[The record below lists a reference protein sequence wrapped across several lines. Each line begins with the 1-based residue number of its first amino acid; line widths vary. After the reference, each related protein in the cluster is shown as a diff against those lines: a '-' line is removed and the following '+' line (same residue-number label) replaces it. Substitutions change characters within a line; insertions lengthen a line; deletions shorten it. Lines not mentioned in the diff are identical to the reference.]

1 MKKVVKLLC
10 GAVFLLC
17 ICWFIGQQLKTARLN
32 QEEQA
37 NSGWNLVD
45 YIDTP
50 AVVLNGRTESADYPY
65 GYNLGAIED
74 DEVGRAVFLTAGTA
88 IEIEGKVAEGT
99 VLDVNYE
106 IHPWVASE
114 SDGALLNIA
123 IISGDVKQDYVYTV
137 DGNVQ
142 RQTIS
147 MEQFSDCEVHIEM
160 SVSNEEGKNEN
171 CDWVVLR
178 QFSFASG
185 GFEGKRPTLN
195 GAGYV
200 RSATYFADEWPLNF
214 WNSEMDSLDADMEQI
229 KGDGFDSIIL
239 VIPWREFQTGIS
251 PVEYNEY
258 AFGRLDEVMTAAG
271 NAGLGVYVRVGY
283 ESDFRD
289 SIEQNEASRYL
300 RLMGDPAVENAWYEY
315 LERMYISLSV
325 HNNFWGGFLTW
336 EDFWNNLGVC
346 DEPDEKARVEWA
358 DFVGYRRWVEEHFAL
373 EIYNENYG
381 TQYASY
387 SSIPVP
393 QRTEPAMEAMY
404 ALYDDFLNNLLGK
417 SQEKFPDLSMEVRM
431 DWEVIYR
438 VDGTADY
445 YKHTIT
451 YPCMNSSYVATMYG
465 IPIGFENVGERVGYQ
480 EAMEKTG
487 YILRMLKEQNGGKP
501 VYIDQFIFADN
512 TPAFQNN
519 AQIKEEEMNDY
530 LENVAGVLRQYS
542 EGYGIWTYRDY
553 RANLLYNPQFV
564 LEADGWDTVGKVS
577 WEMVED
583 SAACTLEQ
591 GAMIQQVIPGGRNHF
606 GTGAYTLEV
615 DVVKVEEAGTLSV
628 CMGEACESVEIAE
641 TGRIS
646 LVFEA
651 NSSLDV
657 TLESV
662 DCGISIDNVRLYNY
676 IQRGYLYDEDNNELQ
691 CLEGVRS
698 LNRQL
703 QKVH

>member
-300 RLMGDPAVENAWYEY
+300 RLMGDPVVENAWYEY
-315 LERMYISLSV
+315 LERMYTSLSA

-373 EIYNENYG
+373 EKYNENYG

-438 VDGTADY
+438 VDGTE
-445 YKHTIT
+445 
-451 YPCMNSSYVATMYG
+451 
-465 IPIGFENVGERVGYQ
+465 IG
-480 EAMEKTG
+480 
-487 YILRMLKEQNGGKP
+487 
-501 VYIDQFIFADN
+501 
-512 TPAFQNN
+512 
-519 AQIKEEEMNDY
+519 
-530 LENVAGVLRQYS
+530 
-542 EGYGIWTYRDY
+542 
-553 RANLLYNPQFV
+553 RAHV
-564 LEADGWDTVGKVS
+564 
-577 WEMVED
+577 
-583 SAACTLEQ
+583 
-591 GAMIQQVIPGGRNHF
+591 
-606 GTGAYTLEV
+606 
-615 DVVKVEEAGTLSV
+615 
-628 CMGEACESVEIAE
+628 
-641 TGRIS
+641 
-646 LVFEA
+646 
-651 NSSLDV
+651 
-657 TLESV
+657 
-662 DCGISIDNVRLYNY
+662 
-676 IQRGYLYDEDNNELQ
+676 
-691 CLEGVRS
+691 
-698 LNRQL
+698 
-703 QKVH
+703 